1 MNDLYQPYFN
11 LILNPLIPR
20 GGQTQ
25 PSPEEMSLHRYPSEF
40 LTRQSFDA
48 RALTSPPFPLSQHL
62 SRSRGVPDRYR
73 QCASDS
79 AGTKTKK
86 AVKTDPGGSVCACD
100 AHSPLAGSE
109 PDLTAFQQGFQLLL
123 CWDFKRISTTR
134 VNPSK
139 NKPYPFVE
147 LPSFLQQQRTNCP
160 SCAGR
165 WHPSQQCR
173 PSSKVARLQSL
184 TSHLSCSHRCLQK

>member
-86 AVKTDPGGSVCACD
+86 AVKTDPGGNHLSCEETTPQ
-100 AHSPLAGSE
+100 SGSE
-109 PDLTAFQQGFQLLL
+109 PDLTAFSLRFPVAVFARILNGFQQPV
-123 CWDFKRISTTR
+123 STPLKINHIPLSNFHHFGHHRKQT
-134 VNPSK
+134 VLHVQVVGIPANS
-139 NKPYPFVE
+139 V
-147 LPSFLQQQRTNCP
+147 
-160 SCAGR
+160 G
-165 WHPSQQCR
+165 HR
-173 PSSKVARLQSL
+173 PR
-184 TSHLSCSHRCLQK
+184 

>member
-123 CWDFKRISTTR
+123 CVNFKRISTNR
-134 VNPSK
+134 VNPLK
-139 NKPYPFVE
+139 NKPS
-147 LPSFLQQQRTNCP
+147 PSVVIPSSFPPQQTGCP

-165 WHPSQQCR
+165 WRRTQLGR
-173 PSSKVARLQSL
+173 PSSTATRLQGQ
-184 TSHLSCSHRCLQK
+184 TSHPSCSHHCQRR